1 MGGRAGGGASGGMG
15 SRSRG
20 GGYSSG
26 IGSGKSYGLN
36 KYERFTFEA
45 IKSDASTGPLMG
57 QSSTGQL
64 LFDVAG
70 HTFTESGLAKF
81 IKSEFKAQS
90 AKTGQSSQSMAKQI
104 TKNLYNIK
112 TGDYFGN
119 MADNI

>member
-1 MGGRAGGGASGGMG
+1 MGRGSGGGAGFG

-45 IKSDASTGPLMG
+45 IKSDASTGASIG
-57 QSSTGQL
+57 KSSTGKL
-64 LFDVAG
+64 LFTVAG
-70 HTFTESGLAKF
+70 STFTESGLAKF

-90 AKTGQSSQSMAKQI
+90 AKTGQSAQSMAKQI
-104 TKNLYNIK
+104 TKYLYNIK